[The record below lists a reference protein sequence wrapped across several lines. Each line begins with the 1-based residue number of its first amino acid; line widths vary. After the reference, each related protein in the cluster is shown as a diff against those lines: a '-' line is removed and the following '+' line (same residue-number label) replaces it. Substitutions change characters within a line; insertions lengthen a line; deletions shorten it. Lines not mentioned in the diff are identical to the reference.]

1 MKLRPVNN
9 NLKQLYWMV
18 ALAAILALLAA
29 CQSQATKTA
38 APLTPSETPA
48 PTDTLSP
55 ADVGDQSRPTA
66 TVTVTAE
73 PTPTLHPD
81 AWRDAPVIPSLDPAI
96 LEIYQRGLER
106 GNDPRA
112 FSKLGDSETFTTWFL
127 APFDQ
132 SEDIYRLGEYE
143 HLQDVIDYY
152 AGSYARQSIAARPGF
167 NASSVF
173 APMWADPELCESG
186 ETPIACEFRIHQP
199 SVVFILLGTN
209 DLWHQEDYEAQMRR
223 IIEYALE
230 QGVIPVLGS
239 KADNLEGDHSLNR
252 TLYALSVE
260 YRLPFWNF
268 WAAVQGI
275 PDNGL
280 DEDNAHLT
288 FAPNHFDDP
297 QAMRRAWPI
306 RNLTALQV
314 LYELMQFL
322 QSE

>member
-1 MKLRPVNN
+1 MASTNTPPSTEES
-9 NLKQLYWMV
+9 
-18 ALAAILALLAA
+18 AATSTI
-29 CQSQATKTA
+29 TF
-38 APLTPSETPA
+38 TP
-48 PTDTLSP
+48 
-55 ADVGDQSRPTA
+55 
-66 TVTVTAE
+66 E

-81 AWRDAPVIPSLDPAI
+81 AWMEAPIIPTLDPYL
-96 LEIYQRGLER
+96 LEIYQRGQEM
-106 GNDPRA
+106 GNDSHA

-143 HLQDVIDYY
+143 YLQDVIDYY

-173 APMWADPELCESG
+173 APLWADPQLCESG
-186 ETPIACEFRIHQP
+186 ETPIACEFRLHKP

-223 IIEYALE
+223 IIEYSLE
-230 QGVIPVLGS
+230 QGVIPILGS

-268 WAAVQGI
+268 
-275 PDNGL
+275 
-280 DEDNAHLT
+280 
-288 FAPNHFDDP
+288 
-297 QAMRRAWPI
+297 
-306 RNLTALQV
+306 
-314 LYELMQFL
+314 
-322 QSE
+322 

>member
-1 MKLRPVNN
+1 
-9 NLKQLYWMV
+9 MV
-18 ALAAILALLAA
+18 VLAAIFALLAA
-29 CQSQATKTA
+29 CQSQAA
-38 APLTPSETPA
+38 ATEPAASTA
-48 PTDTLSP
+48 PTEQVAPTGTQAP
-55 ADVGDQSRPTA
+55 ADPGETDGPPSTA
-66 TVTVTAE
+66 TFTLQ
-73 PTPTLHPD
+73 PTQTLHPD
-81 AWRDAPVIPSLDPAI
+81 AWMEAPIIPTLNSYL
-96 LEIYQRGLER
+96 LELFRHGQEL
-106 GNDPRA
+106 GNDPHA

-132 SEDIYRLGEYE
+132 SQDIYRLGEYE
-143 HLQDVIDYY
+143 YLQEVIDYY
-152 AGSYARQSIAARPGF
+152 AGSYDRQSAAARPGF

-173 APMWADPELCESG
+173 APLWANPEVCQSG

-223 IIEYALE
+223 IIEYSLE
-230 QGVIPVLGS
+230 QGVIPILGS

-322 QSE
+322 ESE

>member
-1 MKLRPVNN
+1 M
-9 NLKQLYWMV
+9 
-18 ALAAILALLAA
+18 
-29 CQSQATKTA
+29 
-38 APLTPSETPA
+38 E
-48 PTDTLSP
+48 
-55 ADVGDQSRPTA
+55 
-66 TVTVTAE
+66 
-73 PTPTLHPD
+73 
-81 AWRDAPVIPSLDPAI
+81 APVIPELDPFI
-96 LEIYQRGLER
+96 LEVYERGLEM
-106 GNDPRA
+106 GNDPQA

-143 HLQDVIDYY
+143 YLQQVIDYY

-173 APMWADPELCESG
+173 APLWADPALCESG
-186 ETPIACEFRIHQP
+186 ETPIACEFRIHLP

-223 IIEYALE
+223 IIEYSLE
-230 QGVIPVLGS
+230 QGVIPILGS

-252 TLYALSVE
+252 TLYTLAIE

-268 WAAVQGI
+268 WTAVQGI
-275 PDNGL
+275 PANGL
-280 DEDNAHLT
+280 DEDDAHLT

-297 QAMRRAWPI
+297 QAMRRAFPI

-314 LYELMQFL
+314 LFELMEFL
-322 QSE
+322 QAN